1 MTWREKREMREIKA
15 EKKAERLR
23 ISGRKTDR
31 IVNLLKK
38 EGAAKVKVIPAGEI
52 VIDERVRFKC
62 QVPLC
67 DSYGRNLLCPPNL
80 PSVAQFRLIVAGYE
94 KAVLVQVISALK
106 PSDDPFAPARKLH
119 EIINAGEREAFLS
132 GFPFAAGL
140 IGGCC
145 RLCRTCV
152 AARSGRACRHPFQ
165 ARPSM
170 EAMGID
176 VLSTAA
182 NAGLPVIFPA
192 EGSVTWTGLI
202 LL

>member
-1 MTWREKREMREIKA
+1 MR
-15 EKKAERLR
+15 EKKAVKRAEKLG
-23 ISGRKTDR
+23 ISEKKIDR
-31 IVNLLKK
+31 IVDLLKK
-38 EGAAKVKVIPAGEI
+38 EGAAKVKVIPARDI

-67 DSYGRNLLCPPNL
+67 DSYGRNLMCPPNL
-80 PSVAQFRLIVAGYE
+80 PTVAEFRKVAARYE
-94 KAVLVQVISALK
+94 KATLAQVISPLI

-119 EIINAGEREAFLS
+119 DIINIGEREAFLL
-132 GFPFAAGL
+132 GFTFAAGL

-145 RLCRTCV
+145 RLCKTCV
-152 AARSGRACRHPFQ
+152 AAKSGGSCRYPFK

-176 VLSTAA
+176 VLSTAGR
-182 NAGLPVIFPA
+182 AGMPIEFPA
-192 EGSVTWTGLI
+192 VNSVTWTGLI